1 MRSSNHSTTQTRP
14 SKTLF
19 ILAGC
24 SGSGKSTL
32 LQAFSEKNIKLFFKA
47 GREPQEK
54 FPTSKLS
61 KFFSKPENSIDNWT
75 SNLNDPSNNIFSTHQ
90 ITKLKEYKNLGN
102 ETILHVDLRD
112 LAKSHFNI
120 SDAQIAPPDNIQ
132 SYCPPRGDLELTS
145 KSANKIAI
153 NLLLNDSFFGNF
165 SEIYV
170 STIFLE
176 WEENQKRFE
185 ERCVSQNKS
194 RESLFELSPELS
206 KQAHTSIYHSW
217 LEEITSFHPTGN
229 TVIIEKNGFY
239 LFRSYTPKDDTLS
252 QAINSRRT
260 N

>member
-1 MRSSNHSTTQTRP
+1 MLDALGRGKAHCYRILRKH
-14 SKTLF
+14 KTV
-19 ILAGC
+19 
-24 SGSGKSTL
+24 
-32 LQAFSEKNIKLFFKA
+32 FKA
-47 GREPQEK
+47 GENRKKISHNQIN
-54 FPTSKLS
+54 

-90 ITKLKEYKNLGN
+90 ITKLKEHKNLGD

-120 SDAQIAPPDNIQ
+120 SDAQKAPPENIQ
-132 SYCPPRGDLELTS
+132 SRCPPRGDLELTS

-153 NLLLNDSFFGNF
+153 NMLLNDSFFGNF

-185 ERCVSQNKS
+185 KRCVFQNKS

-217 LEEITSFHPTGN
+217 LEAITSFHPTGN